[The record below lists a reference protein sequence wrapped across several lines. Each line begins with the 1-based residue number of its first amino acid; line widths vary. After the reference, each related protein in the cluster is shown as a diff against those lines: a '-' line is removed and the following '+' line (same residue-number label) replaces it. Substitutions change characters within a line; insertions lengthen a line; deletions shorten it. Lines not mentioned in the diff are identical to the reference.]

1 MLTLLADAFR
11 VATRTENRTDAR
23 PEARCE
29 SLPPRWS
36 APPHWQLPV
45 RDLPERQR
53 F

>member
-11 VATRTENRTDAR
+11 VATRTEAR
-23 PEARCE
+23 PVAPCE
-29 SLPPRWS
+29 GPPPRWQ

-45 RDLPERQR
+45 RDLPGRQR